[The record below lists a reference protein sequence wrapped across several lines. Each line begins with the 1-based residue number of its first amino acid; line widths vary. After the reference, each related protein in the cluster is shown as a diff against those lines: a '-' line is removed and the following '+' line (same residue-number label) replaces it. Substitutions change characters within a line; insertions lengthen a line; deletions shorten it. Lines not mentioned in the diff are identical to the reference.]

1 MKAPFMEEA
10 VESCR
15 YFWEAG
21 WGENHAGNL
30 SYLLSEDEVNT
41 WLSQSN
47 ILNSIPIKFDTG
59 GLSGKYF
66 LVTRAGAFF
75 RKFINI
81 LGKTWEL

>member
-1 MKAPFMEEA
+1 MTDRVMKAPFMEEA

-41 WLSQSN
+41 WPGN
-47 ILNSIPIKFDTG
+47 YKD
-59 GLSGKYF
+59 
-66 LVTRAGAFF
+66 
-75 RKFINI
+75 
-81 LGKTWEL
+81 